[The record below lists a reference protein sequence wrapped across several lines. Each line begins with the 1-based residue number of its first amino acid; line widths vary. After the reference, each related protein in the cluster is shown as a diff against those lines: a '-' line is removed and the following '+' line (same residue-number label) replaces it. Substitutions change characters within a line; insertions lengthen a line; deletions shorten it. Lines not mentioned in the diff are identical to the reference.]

1 MMQNEEAENIVK
13 GIKDM
18 IEYYNNK
25 LRKYKNNFDF
35 LEFMKIKKSDI
46 DALDKN
52 LEYQKEK
59 EDVLKILEK
68 QTRITKDNDSVSI
81 ENNIKVFNNI
91 SSSLY
96 EHKNIRF
103 EGNIEL
109 ENKYK
114 QRYLKRKKINDLI
127 EIFKHVYSTANS
139 LMEKKLT
146 KITIKDLGSI
156 LDRLSKE
163 NENLNVIIS

>member
-1 MMQNEEAENIVK
+1 
-13 GIKDM
+13 M